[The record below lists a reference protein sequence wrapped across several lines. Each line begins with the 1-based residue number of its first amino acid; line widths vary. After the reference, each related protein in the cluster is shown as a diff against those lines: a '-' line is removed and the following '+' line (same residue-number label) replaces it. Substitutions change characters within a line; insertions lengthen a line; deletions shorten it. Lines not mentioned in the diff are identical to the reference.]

1 MTTYADNITND
12 QAKEQIAYFLEV
24 EKELECRKDAR
35 RQTNLRYLN
44 TEKGKASQPAEGQF
58 KVLLQKSNKYHEQFN
73 PNGIIAFPKW
83 FYKNK

>member
-44 TEKGKASQPAEGQF
+44 TEKGKASQRKANL
-58 KVLLQKSNKYHEQFN
+58 KYYCKKNNKYHEQFN

-83 FYKNK
+83 FYQNK